1 MRILVLV
8 FLVLFIS
15 CNSENAEDCFQTS
28 GETVEVEYQLEEF
41 TKLRAETDV
50 IVYIKQGDEYK
61 VTLRTGKNLLS
72 EALVEVQ
79 DGILVLRNDTR
90 CNLVREYGNFEVFV
104 TVPNLTEI
112 RHNSSREIYSDGTLV
127 FPSLYLVS
135 NTSINLDVI
144 LRKNGEFHLDLD
156 TESLR
161 IDANGKSV
169 FYMTGEAE
177 NMDLNFQNENPRF
190 EGRDLVVQ
198 NIDIYHRAPNKMIVN
213 PQQSLTG
220 VITGTGDVIAVNRP
234 PVVDVEERY
243 TGRLIFEE

>member
-8 FLVLFIS
+8 FLILFIS

-198 NIDIYHRAPNKMIVN
+198 NIDVYHRAPNKMIVN

>member
-8 FLVLFIS
+8 FLILFIS

>member
-90 CNLVREYGNFEVFV
+90 CNLVREYGNFEVFL

-198 NIDIYHRAPNKMIVN
+198 NIDVYHRAPNKMIVN

>member
-1 MRILVLV
+1 MQRIVIALFLVLV
-8 FLVLFIS
+8 S

-28 GETVEVEYQLEEF
+28 GETVEVEYEVPNF
-41 TKLRAETDV
+41 TRLRAEAEV
-50 IVYIKQGDEYK
+50 IVHIKQGEEHK
-61 VTLRTGKNLLS
+61 VVLRTGKNLVN
-72 EALVEVQ
+72 EALIEVQ
-79 DGILVLRNDTR
+79 NDVLVLRNDNR

-127 FPSLYLVS
+127 FPELYLVS
-135 NTSINLDVI
+135 NTSIGIDVI

-156 TESLR
+156 TENLR
-161 IDANGKSV
+161 VESNGKNV
-169 FYMTGEAE
+169 FYITGESDR
-177 NMDLNFQNENPRF
+177 MDLRFFNENPRF
-190 EGRDLVVQ
+190 EGRDFVVQ
-198 NIDIYHRAPNKMIVN
+198 NINIYHRAPNKMIIN

-243 TGRLIFEE
+243 TGRLIFED